1 MDITKLSQILAC
13 TLDPSLR
20 VEAERQL
27 NEVCLGKSSILCYE
41 NCTEHLARV
50 KVFVFKEVIATMLF
64 F

>member
-50 KVFVFKEVIATMLF
+50 NG
-64 F
+64 